1 MIGWSTES
9 RRGGAGQQL
18 RDHPSLSIR
27 HQGIYQYAAIVIL
40 ALALGLRL
48 IGLTKGIWVDEWS
61 SIEISRGSGLFNTL
75 VNLRS
80 YDHPPL
86 YFIMLHVWSQLGN
99 SEAFLR
105 LPSVLMGIGT
115 VFVSMMWLR
124 LYSNLASVL
133 MGVLLGA
140 APMLLRYSQEIRD
153 YPLLLLAT
161 SLAFL
166 FATLVQRKPEKTSS
180 YIGLGLSLTLAV
192 ATHLIAIFLVLP
204 VFAFFCTTPVRE
216 KRILWS
222 RVTASLA
229 IPVGMFLF
237 LYFLYLLNIDKSSDW
252 WVPPVSPTTISLA
265 GSGLFGLSMFPWPW
279 AIERALIVV
288 LPCFALA
295 LAFGN
300 WRRAIPFL
308 IAAFTYWLQIIGY
321 SLFVRPILLDRAL
334 MPGLILLAGF
344 VALQVASIKRNAL
357 RIALISVC
365 VMLSLASALNWA
377 LEEAWEPVEPWKQ
390 MSSLLESQW
399 QDNSLLVFYPDY
411 CAGPVQYYFNRLRS
425 AAALEIRLRM
435 KQEEIERSIA
445 NRVEPLTKSP
455 PKPHVFLVV
464 RYDSDTSKDL
474 KTLMNLLSSLK
485 EKISRRFTL
494 TFLSFGF
501 EPSESSCKAMA
512 SVLGLPSHAQTLG
525 SFLLSQYELT
535 PGVSRS
541 LSQP

>member
-1 MIGWSTES
+1 VDK
-9 RRGGAGQQL
+9 RV
-18 RDHPSLSIR
+18 
-27 HQGIYQYAAIVIL
+27 YKYAAIAIL

-48 IGLTKGIWVDEWS
+48 LGLNKGIWVDEWS
-61 SIEISRGSGLFNTL
+61 SMEVSHGSGLFNTL
-75 VNLRS
+75 VHLRN

-86 YFIMLHVWSQLGN
+86 YFMMLHVWSQLGN

-105 LPSVLMGIGT
+105 LLSVLMGIGT

-124 LYSNLASVL
+124 LYSNLASIL

-161 SLAFL
+161 SLTFL
-166 FATLVQRKPEKTSS
+166 FASLVQRKPEKASS
-180 YIGLGLSLTLAV
+180 YIGLGLSLALGI

-204 VFAFFCTTPVRE
+204 VCAFLYATLDRE
-216 KRILWS
+216 RRVQWS
-222 RVTASLA
+222 RVTTSLA

-237 LYFLYLLNIDKSSDW
+237 LYFFYLLNLDKSSDW
-252 WVPPVSPTTISLA
+252 WVPPISATTISLA

-279 AIERALIVV
+279 AVERALIVV

-300 WRRAIPFL
+300 WRRSIPFL
-308 IAAFTYWLQIIGY
+308 VAALTYWLQIIGY
-321 SLFVRPILLDRAL
+321 SLLVGPILLDRVL
-334 MPGLILLAGF
+334 LPGLIPLGGF
-344 VALQVASIKRNAL
+344 VALQVASIRRNAL
-357 RIALISVC
+357 RIALISAC

-377 LEEAWEPVEPWKQ
+377 LQKSWEPVEPWKQ

-425 AAALEIRLRM
+425 VAALEIRPRM
-435 KQEEIERSIA
+435 REEELERSIA
-445 NRVEPLTKSP
+445 NRVEPLNKSLV
-455 PKPHVFLVV
+455 KPHVFLVV
-464 RYDSDTSKDL
+464 RYDTDTSKDS
-474 KTLMNLLSSLK
+474 KTLLNLLSNLK
-485 EKISRRFTL
+485 EEISRRFTL

-501 EPSESSCKAMA
+501 EPSESSSKAMA
-512 SVLGLPSHAQTLG
+512 SVIGLPSRAQTLG
-525 SFLLSQYELT
+525 SFLSSQYELT
-535 PGVSRS
+535 PGVSQS
-541 LSQP
+541 LPQP